1 MKKWFIVFFL
11 FVMTLFQSL
20 QTVSAETVEWK
31 ERADLPEPRV
41 GASSGVVDGKIYV
54 IGGGTVKPGTY
65 GNQTFVYDP
74 KTNEWTRKADMPTA
88 RGGAATVTVDGKI
101 YVMGG
106 MSNDGVVKTVEV
118 YDPKKDTWEKLDDLP
133 FERKVPAYQ
142 IYAEVIGKKIYVVG
156 FANRVDGTTY
166 SYDLGTKKWEKK
178 QTLKNYDVTGASTAV
193 IDNKLYLLGGTHYIP
208 QIVYVYDPEK
218 DTWVKNGAGFT
229 AGYYSA
235 LAYKGKILMTGGV
248 NRIKVYDPKSQS
260 ATAVTNSKALY
271 RMAHSSA
278 IIDDTLYVIGGRE
291 ETSSFVGGYANS
303 KIKSVISISLKD
315 LNIPYDSEEIPGDKD
330 KGSTTPSEGD
340 SGDKDKG
347 STTPSED
354 NSEDKDKGSTTPSED
369 NSAEDGDAL
378 LVVTMVNGL
387 QKEYQ
392 LSMKEVNGFLK
403 WYKQRD
409 AGEGPGFYEID
420 EHDNNKGPFESKK
433 DYVVFK
439 NILMYEVNKYK

>member
-11 FVMTLFQSL
+11 FVITLFQSL
-20 QTVSAETVEWK
+20 QTVSAETVKWK
-31 ERADLPEPRV
+31 ERADLPEARV
-41 GASSGVVDGKIYV
+41 GASSSVVDGKIYV
-54 IGGGTVKPGTY
+54 IGGGMQKQGTY

-74 KTNEWTRKADMPTA
+74 KTNEWTKKADMPTE

-118 YDPKKDTWEKLDDLP
+118 YDPKKDTWEKSDDLP
-133 FERKVPAYQ
+133 FEKKVPAYR
-142 IYAEVIGKKIYVVG
+142 IYAEAIGKKIYVV
-156 FANRVDGTTY
+156 AYENTKYATTY
-166 SYDLGTKKWEKK
+166 SYDLETKKWEKK
-178 QTLKNYDVTGASTAV
+178 QKLNDEIYAGITAV
-193 IDNKLYLLGGTHYIP
+193 IDNKLYILGGTQYIGR
-208 QIVYVYDPEK
+208 IVYVYDPEN
-218 DTWVKNGAGFT
+218 DSWTKNGKGFR

-235 LAYKGKILMTGGV
+235 LVYKGKILMTGGV
-248 NRIKVYDPKSQS
+248 TRIRVYDPKSQS
-260 ATAVTNSKALY
+260 VIGVTNPKAPY

-291 ETSSFVGGYANS
+291 ETSSFTGNASSNF
-303 KIKSVISISLKD
+303 KSVMSISLKD
-315 LNIPYDSEEIPGDKD
+315 LNIPSDAEETPGDKD
-330 KGSTTPSEGD
+330 KGSTTPSED
-340 SGDKDKG
+340 H
-347 STTPSED
+347 
-354 NSEDKDKGSTTPSED
+354 
-369 NSAEDGDAL
+369 SATEDGDAL
-378 LVVTMVNGL
+378 LVITMVNGL

>member
-1 MKKWFIVFFL
+1 MKKWFVVFFL
-11 FVMTLFQSL
+11 FVLTLFQSL

-74 KTNEWTRKADMPTA
+74 KTNEWTKKADMPTA
-88 RGGAATVTVDGKI
+88 RGGAASVTVDGKI
-101 YVMGG
+101 YVLGG
-106 MSNDGVVKTVEV
+106 MSNDGAVNTIEA
-118 YDPKKDTWEKLDDLP
+118 YDPKKDAWEKLDDVP
-133 FERKVPAYQ
+133 FERKVPAYR
-142 IYAEVIGKKIYVVG
+142 IYAEAIGKKIYVVG
-156 FANRVDGTTY
+156 SANNSYATTY
-166 SYDLGTKKWEKK
+166 SYDLETKKWEKK
-178 QTLKNYDVTGASTAV
+178 QKLNYDVAGASTAV
-193 IDNKLYLLGGTHYIP
+193 IDNKLYILGGTHYIP
-208 QIVYVYDPEK
+208 QRVYVYDPEN
-218 DTWVKNGAGFT
+218 DRWVEHGNGFT

-235 LAYKGKILMTGGV
+235 LVYKGKILMTGGV

-260 ATAVTNSKALY
+260 VTAVTNPKALY
-271 RMAHSSA
+271 RMAHFSA

-315 LNIPYDSEEIPGDKD
+315 LNIPSDSEETPGDKD
-330 KGSTTPSEGD
+330 NGSTTPSEGN
-340 SGDKDKG
+340 SG
-347 STTPSED
+347 
-354 NSEDKDKGSTTPSED
+354 DKDKGSTTPSED

>member
-11 FVMTLFQSL
+11 FVITLFQSL

-54 IGGGTVKPGTY
+54 IGGGTVKSATY
-65 GNQTFVYDP
+65 GNQTFVYDH
-74 KTNEWTRKADMPTA
+74 KTNEWTRKADMPTE

-106 MSNDGVVKTVEV
+106 RSNDGVVKTVEV
-118 YDPKKDTWEKLDDLP
+118 YDPKKDTWEKSDDLP
-133 FERKVPAYQ
+133 FEKKVSPYS
-142 IYAEVIGKKIYVVG
+142 IYAEAIGEKIYVV
-156 FANRVDGTTY
+156 AYENSRYATTY
-166 SYDLGTKKWEKK
+166 SYDLETKKWEKK
-178 QTLKNYDVTGASTAV
+178 QNLNYEVTGASTAV
-193 IDNKLYLLGGTHYIP
+193 IDNKLYILGGTHYSP
-208 QIVYVYDPEK
+208 QRVYFYDPEN
-218 DTWVKNGAGFT
+218 DRWVEHGNGFR

-260 ATAVTNSKALY
+260 VTAVTNPKALY

-291 ETSSFVGGYANS
+291 ENSSFAGSFGDNANA

-315 LNIPYDSEEIPGDKD
+315 LNIPSDSEETPGDKD
-330 KGSTTPSEGD
+330 NGSTTPSEGN
-340 SGDKDKG
+340 SGDKD
-347 STTPSED
+347 
-354 NSEDKDKGSTTPSED
+354 NGSTTPSED

-378 LVVTMVNGL
+378 LVITMVNGL

>member
-1 MKKWFIVFFL
+1 M
-11 FVMTLFQSL
+11 
-20 QTVSAETVEWK
+20 
-31 ERADLPEPRV
+31 PEPRV

-74 KTNEWTRKADMPTA
+74 KTNEWTKKADMPTA
-88 RGGAATVTVDGKI
+88 RGGAASVTVDGKI
-101 YVMGG
+101 YVLGG
-106 MSNDGVVKTVEV
+106 MSNDGAVNTIEA
-118 YDPKKDTWEKLDDLP
+118 YDPKKDAWEKLDDVP
-133 FERKVPAYQ
+133 FERKVPAYR
-142 IYAEVIGKKIYVVG
+142 IYAEAIGKKIYVVG
-156 FANRVDGTTY
+156 SANNSYATTY
-166 SYDLGTKKWEKK
+166 SYDLETKKWEKK
-178 QTLKNYDVTGASTAV
+178 QKLNYDVAGASTAV
-193 IDNKLYLLGGTHYIP
+193 IDNKLYILGGTHYIP
-208 QIVYVYDPEK
+208 QRVYVYDPEN
-218 DTWVKNGAGFT
+218 DRWVEHGNGFT

-235 LAYKGKILMTGGV
+235 LVYKGKILMTGGV

-260 ATAVTNSKALY
+260 VTAVTNPKALY
-271 RMAHSSA
+271 RMAHFSA

-315 LNIPYDSEEIPGDKD
+315 LNIPSDSEETPGDKD
-330 KGSTTPSEGD
+330 NGSTTPSEGN
-340 SGDKDKG
+340 SG
-347 STTPSED
+347 
-354 NSEDKDKGSTTPSED
+354 DKDKGSTTPSED

>member
-11 FVMTLFQSL
+11 FVITLFQSL

-41 GASSGVVDGKIYV
+41 GASSSVVDGKIYV
-54 IGGGTVKPGTY
+54 IGGGTQKQGTY

-74 KTNEWTRKADMPTA
+74 KTNEWTKKADMPTE
-88 RGGAATVTVDGKI
+88 RGGAATITVEGKI

-106 MSNDGVVKTVEV
+106 MSNDGAVNTIEA
-118 YDPKKDTWEKLDDLP
+118 YDPKKDTWEKLGDLP
-133 FERKVPAYQ
+133 FEKKVPAYK
-142 IYAEVIGKKIYVVG
+142 IYAEAIGKKIYVVG
-156 FANRVDGTTY
+156 YENNSYATTY
-166 SYDLGTKKWEKK
+166 SYDLETKKWEKK
-178 QTLKNYDVTGASTAV
+178 QKLDYEATAASTAV
-193 IDNKLYLLGGTHYIP
+193 IDNKLYILGGTQLIP

-218 DTWVKNGAGFT
+218 DSWTKNGKGFT

-235 LAYKGKILMTGGV
+235 LVYKGKILMTGGV

-260 ATAVTNSKALY
+260 VTAVTNPKAPY

-291 ETSSFVGGYANS
+291 ETSSFTGNAASNF
-303 KIKSVISISLKD
+303 KSVMSISLKD
-315 LNIPYDSEEIPGDKD
+315 LNIPFDSEESPGDKD
-330 KGSTTPSEGD
+330 KGSTTPSD
-340 SGDKDKG
+340 
-347 STTPSED
+347 
-354 NSEDKDKGSTTPSED
+354 PSED

-378 LVVTMVNGL
+378 LVITMVNGL

-392 LSMKEVNGFLK
+392 LPMKEVNGFLK

>member
-11 FVMTLFQSL
+11 FVITLFQSL

-54 IGGGTVKPGTY
+54 IGGGTEKPGNY

-88 RGGAATVTVDGKI
+88 RGGAASVTVDGKI
-101 YVMGG
+101 YVLGG
-106 MSNDGVVKTVEV
+106 MSNDGAVNTIEA
-118 YDPKKDTWEKLDDLP
+118 YDPKKDAWEKLDELP
-133 FERKVPAYQ
+133 FERKVPAYR
-142 IYAEVIGKKIYVVG
+142 IYAEAIGKKIYVVG
-156 FANRVDGTTY
+156 SANNSYATTY
-166 SYDLGTKKWEKK
+166 SYDLETKKWEKK
-178 QTLKNYDVTGASTAV
+178 QKLNYDVAGASTAV
-193 IDNKLYLLGGTHYIP
+193 IDNKLYILGGTHYSP
-208 QIVYVYDPEK
+208 QRVYVYDPEN
-218 DTWVKNGAGFT
+218 DRWVEHGNGFT

-260 ATAVTNSKALY
+260 VTAVTNPKALY

-315 LNIPYDSEEIPGDKD
+315 LNIPSDSKETPGDKD
-330 KGSTTPSEGD
+330 KGSTTPSE
-340 SGDKDKG
+340 DK
-347 STTPSED
+347 P
-354 NSEDKDKGSTTPSED
+354 
-369 NSAEDGDAL
+369 AEDGDAL
-378 LVVTMVNGL
+378 LVITMVNGL

>member
-1 MKKWFIVFFL
+1 MKKWFVVFFL
-11 FVMTLFQSL
+11 FVIALFQSL

-88 RGGAATVTVDGKI
+88 RGGAASVTVDGKI
-101 YVMGG
+101 YVLGG
-106 MSNDGVVKTVEV
+106 MSNDGAVNTIEV

-133 FERKVPAYQ
+133 FERKVPAYK
-142 IYAEVIGKKIYVVG
+142 IYAEAIGKKIYVVA
-156 FANRVDGTTY
+156 FENSRYATTY
-166 SYDLGTKKWEKK
+166 SYDLETKKWQKK
-178 QTLKNYDVTGASTAV
+178 QNLNYEVTGAVTGASTAV
-193 IDNKLYLLGGTHYIP
+193 IDNKLYILGGTHYIP

-218 DTWVKNGAGFT
+218 DTWVENGKGFT

-235 LAYKGKILMTGGV
+235 LTYKGKILMTGGV

-260 ATAVTNSKALY
+260 ATAVKNPKAPY

-278 IIDDTLYVIGGRE
+278 VIDDTLYVIGGRE
-291 ETSSFVGGYANS
+291 ETSSFTGSAAS
-303 KIKSVISISLKD
+303 KFKSVMSISLKD
-315 LNIPYDSEEIPGDKD
+315 LNIPSDSEETPG
-330 KGSTTPSEGD
+330 
-340 SGDKDKG
+340 
-347 STTPSED
+347 
-354 NSEDKDKGSTTPSED
+354 DKDKGSTTPSED

>member
-1 MKKWFIVFFL
+1 MKKWFVVFFL
-11 FVMTLFQSL
+11 FIITLFQSL

-88 RGGAATVTVDGKI
+88 RGGAASVTLDGKI
-101 YVMGG
+101 YVLGG
-106 MSNDGVVKTVEV
+106 MSNDGAVNTIEV
-118 YDPKKDTWEKLDDLP
+118 YDPKKDTWGKLDDLP
-133 FERKVPAYQ
+133 FERKISAYS
-142 IYAEVIGKKIYVVG
+142 IYAEAIGKKIYVVG
-156 FANRVDGTTY
+156 SVKNSYATTY
-166 SYDLGTKKWEKK
+166 SYDLETKKWEKK
-178 QTLKNYDVTGASTAV
+178 QNLNYDVTGASTAV

-260 ATAVTNSKALY
+260 ATAVTNPKALY

-291 ETSSFVGGYANS
+291 ETSSFVGGYANA

-315 LNIPYDSEEIPGDKD
+315 LNIPSDSEETPGDKD
-330 KGSTTPSEGD
+330 NGSTTPSEGN
-340 SGDKDKG
+340 SG
-347 STTPSED
+347 
-354 NSEDKDKGSTTPSED
+354 DKDKGSTTPSED

>member
-1 MKKWFIVFFL
+1 MDKK
-11 FVMTLFQSL
+11 SRY
-20 QTVSAETVEWK
+20 AHGE
-31 ERADLPEPRV
+31 
-41 GASSGVVDGKIYV
+41 
-54 IGGGTVKPGTY
+54 
-65 GNQTFVYDP
+65 
-74 KTNEWTRKADMPTA
+74 
-88 RGGAATVTVDGKI
+88 GGAATVTVDGKI

-106 MSNDGVVKTVEV
+106 RSNDGVVKTVEV
-118 YDPKKDTWEKLDDLP
+118 YDPKKDSWEKSDDLP
-133 FERKVPAYQ
+133 FENKVPAYR
-142 IYAEVIGKKIYVVG
+142 IYAEAIGKKIYVV
-156 FANRVDGTTY
+156 AYENSSYATTY
-166 SYDLGTKKWEKK
+166 SYDLETKKWQKK
-178 QTLKNYDVTGASTAV
+178 QNLNYEVTGAVTGASTAV
-193 IDNKLYLLGGTHYIP
+193 IDNKLYILGGTHYIP

-218 DTWVKNGAGFT
+218 DTWLENGKGFT

-260 ATAVTNSKALY
+260 ATAVKNPKAPY

-278 IIDDTLYVIGGRE
+278 VIDDTLYVIGGRE
-291 ETSSFVGGYANS
+291 ETSSFTGSAAS
-303 KIKSVISISLKD
+303 KFKSVMSISLKD
-315 LNIPYDSEEIPGDKD
+315 LNIPSDSEETPGDKD
-330 KGSTTPSEGD
+330 KGSTTPSEGN

-354 NSEDKDKGSTTPSED
+354 KP
-369 NSAEDGDAL
+369 AEDGDAL
-378 LVVTMVNGL
+378 LVITMVNGL

>member
-118 YDPKKDTWEKLDDLP
+118 YDPKKDTWEKSDDLP
-133 FERKVPAYQ
+133 FENKVPAYR
-142 IYAEVIGKKIYVVG
+142 IYAEAIGKKIYVV
-156 FANRVDGTTY
+156 AYENSRYATTY
-166 SYDLGTKKWEKK
+166 SYDLETKKWEKK
-178 QTLKNYDVTGASTAV
+178 QKLDYEVTGASTAV
-193 IDNKLYLLGGTHYIP
+193 IDNKLYILGGREYSSR
-208 QIVYVYDPEK
+208 IVYAYDPEK
-218 DTWVKNGAGFT
+218 DIWTKNGTGLT

-235 LAYKGKILMTGGV
+235 LVYKGKILMTGGV
-248 NRIKVYDPKSQS
+248 NRIKVYDPNGQS
-260 ATAVTNSKALY
+260 FTAVTNPKAPY
-271 RMAHSSA
+271 RIAHSSA

-291 ETSSFVGGYANS
+291 ETRSSFAGYADS
-303 KIKSVISISLKD
+303 RFKSVMSISLKD
-315 LNIPYDSEEIPGDKD
+315 LNIPSDAGETPGDSD
-330 KGSTTPSEGD
+330 KGSTTPTEDNSGD
-340 SGDKDKG
+340 SDKEP
-347 STTPSED
+347 TTPSED
-354 NSEDKDKGSTTPSED
+354 KP
-369 NSAEDGDAL
+369 AEDGDAL

>member
-1 MKKWFIVFFL
+1 
-11 FVMTLFQSL
+11 
-20 QTVSAETVEWK
+20 
-31 ERADLPEPRV
+31 
-41 GASSGVVDGKIYV
+41 
-54 IGGGTVKPGTY
+54 
-65 GNQTFVYDP
+65 
-74 KTNEWTRKADMPTA
+74 
-88 RGGAATVTVDGKI
+88 
-101 YVMGG
+101 MGG
-106 MSNDGVVKTVEV
+106 MSNDGAVNTIEV

-133 FERKVPAYQ
+133 FERKVPAYK
-142 IYAEVIGKKIYVVG
+142 IYAEAIGKKIYVVA
-156 FANRVDGTTY
+156 FENSRYATTY
-166 SYDLGTKKWEKK
+166 SYDLETKKWQKK
-178 QTLKNYDVTGASTAV
+178 QNLNYEVTGAVTGASTAV
-193 IDNKLYLLGGTHYIP
+193 IDNKLYILGGTHYIP

-218 DTWVKNGAGFT
+218 DTWVENGKGFT

-235 LAYKGKILMTGGV
+235 LTYKGKILMTGGV

-260 ATAVTNSKALY
+260 ATAVKNPKAPY

-278 IIDDTLYVIGGRE
+278 VIDDTLYVIGGRE
-291 ETSSFVGGYANS
+291 ETSSFTGSAAS
-303 KIKSVISISLKD
+303 KFKSVMSISLKD
-315 LNIPYDSEEIPGDKD
+315 LNIPSDSEETPGDKD
-330 KGSTTPSEGD
+330 KGSTTPSEGN
-340 SGDKDKG
+340 SG
-347 STTPSED
+347 
-354 NSEDKDKGSTTPSED
+354 DKDKGSTTPSED

>member
-1 MKKWFIVFFL
+1 MDKK
-11 FVMTLFQSL
+11 SRHAN
-20 QTVSAETVEWK
+20 SE
-31 ERADLPEPRV
+31 
-41 GASSGVVDGKIYV
+41 
-54 IGGGTVKPGTY
+54 
-65 GNQTFVYDP
+65 
-74 KTNEWTRKADMPTA
+74 
-88 RGGAATVTVDGKI
+88 GGAASVTVDGKI
-101 YVMGG
+101 YVLGG
-106 MSNDGVVKTVEV
+106 MSNDGAVNTIEV

-133 FERKVPAYQ
+133 FERKIPAYK
-142 IYAEVIGKKIYVVG
+142 IYAEAIGKKIYVVG
-156 FANRVDGTTY
+156 SASNSYATTY
-166 SYDLGTKKWEKK
+166 SYDLETKKWEKK
-178 QTLKNYDVTGASTAV
+178 QKLNYDVTGASTAV
-193 IDNKLYLLGGTHYIP
+193 IDNKLYILGGTHYIP

-218 DTWVKNGAGFT
+218 DTWAENGKGFT

-260 ATAVTNSKALY
+260 ATAVTNPKALY

-291 ETSSFVGGYANS
+291 ETSSFVGGYANA

-315 LNIPYDSEEIPGDKD
+315 LNIPSDSEETPGDKD
-330 KGSTTPSEGD
+330 KGSTTPSEGN
-340 SGDKDKG
+340 SG
-347 STTPSED
+347 
-354 NSEDKDKGSTTPSED
+354 DKDKGSTTPSED

>member
-11 FVMTLFQSL
+11 FVITLFQSL

-54 IGGGTVKPGTY
+54 IGGGTVKSGTY

-74 KTNEWTRKADMPTA
+74 KTNEWTKKADMPTE

-106 MSNDGVVKTVEV
+106 RSNDGVVKTVEV
-118 YDPKKDTWEKLDDLP
+118 YDPKKDTWEKLVDLP
-133 FERKVPAYQ
+133 FEKMVPAYK
-142 IYAEVIGKKIYVVG
+142 IYAEAIGKKIYVVG
-156 FANRVDGTTY
+156 SASNSYATTY
-166 SYDLGTKKWEKK
+166 SYDLETKKWEEK
-178 QTLKNYDVTGASTAV
+178 QKLNYEVTGAVTGASTAV
-193 IDNKLYLLGGTHYIP
+193 IDNKLYILGGTHYIP

-218 DTWVKNGAGFT
+218 DTWVENGKGFT

-235 LAYKGKILMTGGV
+235 LPYKGKILMTGGV

-260 ATAVTNSKALY
+260 VTAVTNPKVPY

-291 ETSSFVGGYANS
+291 ETSSFTGSAFS
-303 KIKSVISISLKD
+303 KFKSVMSISLKD
-315 LNIPYDSEEIPGDKD
+315 LNIPTDGAENPGDKD
-330 KGSTTPSEGD
+330 
-340 SGDKDKG
+340 
-347 STTPSED
+347 
-354 NSEDKDKGSTTPSED
+354 NGSTTPSED

-378 LVVTMVNGL
+378 LVITMVNGL

>member
-11 FVMTLFQSL
+11 FVITLFQSL

-54 IGGGTVKPGTY
+54 IGGGTVKSGTY
-65 GNQTFVYDP
+65 GNQTFVYDH
-74 KTNEWTRKADMPTA
+74 KTNEWTRKADMPTE

-106 MSNDGVVKTVEV
+106 RSNDGVVNTVEV
-118 YDPKKDTWEKLDDLP
+118 YDPKKDTWEKLGDLP
-133 FERKVPAYQ
+133 FEKMVPAYK
-142 IYAEVIGKKIYVVG
+142 IYAEAIGKKIYVVG
-156 FANRVDGTTY
+156 SASNSYATTY
-166 SYDLGTKKWEKK
+166 SYDLETNKWEKK
-178 QTLKNYDVTGASTAV
+178 QKLNYEVTGAVTGASTAV
-193 IDNKLYLLGGTHYIP
+193 IDNKLYILGGTHYIP

-218 DTWVKNGAGFT
+218 DTWVENGKGFT

-260 ATAVTNSKALY
+260 ATAVKNPKAPY

-291 ETSSFVGGYANS
+291 ETSSFTGSAAS
-303 KIKSVISISLKD
+303 KFKSVMSISLKD
-315 LNIPYDSEEIPGDKD
+315 LNIPSDSEETPGDKD
-330 KGSTTPSEGD
+330 KGSTTPSE
-340 SGDKDKG
+340 DK
-347 STTPSED
+347 P
-354 NSEDKDKGSTTPSED
+354 
-369 NSAEDGDAL
+369 AEDGDAL

>member
-11 FVMTLFQSL
+11 FVITLFQSL

-54 IGGGTVKPGTY
+54 IGGGTVKSGTY

-74 KTNEWTRKADMPTA
+74 KTNEWTKKADMPTE
-88 RGGAATVTVDGKI
+88 RGGAATVTVDDKI

-106 MSNDGVVKTVEV
+106 RSNDGVVKTVEV
-118 YDPKKDTWEKLDDLP
+118 YDPKKDTWEKLGDLP
-133 FERKVPAYQ
+133 FEKMVPAYK
-142 IYAEVIGKKIYVVG
+142 IYAEAIGKKIYVVG
-156 FANRVDGTTY
+156 SASNSYATTY
-166 SYDLGTKKWEKK
+166 SYDLETKKWEKK
-178 QTLKNYDVTGASTAV
+178 QKLNYEVTGAVTGASTAV
-193 IDNKLYLLGGTHYIP
+193 IDNKLYILGGTHYIP

-218 DTWVKNGAGFT
+218 DTWAENGKGFT

-260 ATAVTNSKALY
+260 VTAVTNPKVPY

-291 ETSSFVGGYANS
+291 ETSSFTGSASSNF
-303 KIKSVISISLKD
+303 KSVMSISLKD
-315 LNIPYDSEEIPGDKD
+315 LNIPTDGAENPGDKD
-330 KGSTTPSEGD
+330 KGST
-340 SGDKDKG
+340 
-347 STTPSED
+347 
-354 NSEDKDKGSTTPSED
+354 TTPSED

-378 LVVTMVNGL
+378 LVITMVNGL

>member
-11 FVMTLFQSL
+11 FVITLFQSL

-54 IGGGTVKPGTY
+54 IGGGTVKSGTY

-74 KTNEWTRKADMPTA
+74 KTNEWTKKADMPTE

-106 MSNDGVVKTVEV
+106 RSNDGVVKTVEV
-118 YDPKKDTWEKLDDLP
+118 YDPKKDTWEKSDDLP
-133 FERKVPAYQ
+133 FENKVSPYR
-142 IYAEVIGKKIYVVG
+142 IYAEAIGKKIYVV
-156 FANRVDGTTY
+156 AYENSRYATTY
-166 SYDLGTKKWEKK
+166 SYDLETKKWDKK
-178 QTLKNYDVTGASTAV
+178 QKLNYEVVTGGSTAV
-193 IDNKLYLLGGTHYIP
+193 IDNKLYILGGTHYIP

-218 DTWVKNGAGFT
+218 DTWEENGKGFK

-248 NRIKVYDPKSQS
+248 SRIRVYDPKSQS
-260 ATAVTNSKALY
+260 VTAVTNPKALY

-291 ETSSFVGGYANS
+291 ENSSFGGSFGDNANS
-303 KIKSVISISLKD
+303 NIKSVISISLKD
-315 LNIPYDSEEIPGDKD
+315 LNIPSDSEETPRDKD
-330 KGSTTPSEGD
+330 EGST
-340 SGDKDKG
+340 
-347 STTPSED
+347 
-354 NSEDKDKGSTTPSED
+354 TTPSED

>member
-11 FVMTLFQSL
+11 FVITLFQSL
-20 QTVSAETVEWK
+20 QTVSAETIEWK

-54 IGGGTVKPGTY
+54 IGGGTEKPGTY

-74 KTNEWTRKADMPTA
+74 KTNEWARKADMPTERA
-88 RGGAATVTVDGKI
+88 GAATVTVDGKI
-101 YVMGG
+101 YVLGG
-106 MSNDGVVKTVEV
+106 KSNDGVVKAVEV

-133 FERKVPAYQ
+133 FENKVQAYR
-142 IYAEVIGKKIYVVG
+142 IYAEAIGKKIYVV
-156 FANRVDGTTY
+156 AYENSRYATTY
-166 SYDLGTKKWEKK
+166 SYDLETKKWEKK
-178 QTLKNYDVTGASTAV
+178 QKLNDEIYAGSTAV
-193 IDNKLYLLGGTHYIP
+193 IDNKLYIVGGT
-208 QIVYVYDPEK
+208 QIIGLTVYVYDPVNDSWTK
-218 DTWVKNGAGFT
+218 KKGFT
-229 AGYYSA
+229 GGYHSA
-235 LAYKGKILMTGGV
+235 LVYKGKILMTGGV
-248 NRIKVYDPKSQS
+248 SRIKVYDPKSES
-260 ATAVTNSKALY
+260 VTAVTNPKAPN

-278 IIDDTLYVIGGRE
+278 IIDDTLYVIGGME
-291 ETSSFVGGYANS
+291 ETSSFDGVYAKS
-303 KIKSVISISLKD
+303 KFKSVMSISLKD
-315 LNIPYDSEEIPGDKD
+315 LNIPSDAEE
-330 KGSTTPSEGD
+330 PSGD
-340 SGDKDKG
+340 S
-347 STTPSED
+347 
-354 NSEDKDKGSTTPSED
+354 DKGSTTPSED
-369 NSAEDGDAL
+369 NSAVEDGDAL

-409 AGEGPGFYEID
+409 AGDGPGFYEID

>member
-1 MKKWFIVFFL
+1 MKKWFVVFFL
-11 FVMTLFQSL
+11 FVITLFQSL

-54 IGGGTVKPGTY
+54 IGGGTVKSGTY

-74 KTNEWTRKADMPTA
+74 KTNEWTKKADMPTE

-106 MSNDGVVKTVEV
+106 RSNDGVVKTVEV
-118 YDPKKDTWEKLDDLP
+118 YDPKKDSWEKSDDLP
-133 FERKVPAYQ
+133 FEKKVSPYR
-142 IYAEVIGKKIYVVG
+142 IYAEAIGKKIYVV
-156 FANRVDGTTY
+156 AYENTRYASTY
-166 SYDLGTKKWEKK
+166 SYDLETKKWEKK
-178 QTLKNYDVTGASTAV
+178 QNLNYEVTGASTAV
-193 IDNKLYLLGGTHYIP
+193 IDNKLYILGGTHYIP

-218 DTWVKNGAGFT
+218 DTWAKNGTGFT
-229 AGYYSA
+229 ARYYSA

-260 ATAVTNSKALY
+260 VTAVTNPKALY

-291 ETSSFVGGYANS
+291 ENSSFGGSFGDNANA

-315 LNIPYDSEEIPGDKD
+315 LNIPSDSEETPGDKD
-330 KGSTTPSEGD
+330 NGSTTPSEGN
-340 SGDKDKG
+340 SG
-347 STTPSED
+347 
-354 NSEDKDKGSTTPSED
+354 DKDKGSTTPSED

>member
-1 MKKWFIVFFL
+1 M
-11 FVMTLFQSL
+11 FQSL

-54 IGGGTVKPGTY
+54 IGGGTVKSGTY

-74 KTNEWTRKADMPTA
+74 KTNEWTRKADMPTE

-106 MSNDGVVKTVEV
+106 RSNDGVVKTVEV
-118 YDPKKDTWEKLDDLP
+118 YDPKKDSWEKSDDLP
-133 FERKVPAYQ
+133 FEKKVSPYR
-142 IYAEVIGKKIYVVG
+142 IYAEAIGKKIYVV
-156 FANRVDGTTY
+156 AYENSRYATTY
-166 SYDLGTKKWEKK
+166 SYDLETKKWEKK
-178 QTLKNYDVTGASTAV
+178 QNLNYEVTGASTAV
-193 IDNKLYLLGGTHYIP
+193 IDNKLYILGGTHYSP
-208 QIVYVYDPEK
+208 QRVYVYDPEN
-218 DTWVKNGAGFT
+218 DRWVEHGNGFR

-260 ATAVTNSKALY
+260 VTAVTNPKALY

-291 ETSSFVGGYANS
+291 ENSSFAGSFGDNANA

-315 LNIPYDSEEIPGDKD
+315 LNIPSDSKETPGDKD
-330 KGSTTPSEGD
+330 KGSTTPSE
-340 SGDKDKG
+340 DK
-347 STTPSED
+347 P
-354 NSEDKDKGSTTPSED
+354 
-369 NSAEDGDAL
+369 AEDGDAL
-378 LVVTMVNGL
+378 LVITMVNGL

>member
-1 MKKWFIVFFL
+1 M
-11 FVMTLFQSL
+11 
-20 QTVSAETVEWK
+20 
-31 ERADLPEPRV
+31 PEPRV

-54 IGGGTVKPGTY
+54 IGGGTEKPGNY

-88 RGGAATVTVDGKI
+88 RGGAASVTVDGKI
-101 YVMGG
+101 YVLGG
-106 MSNDGVVKTVEV
+106 MSNDGAVNTIEA
-118 YDPKKDTWEKLDDLP
+118 YDPKKDAWEKLDDLP
-133 FERKVPAYQ
+133 FERKVPAYR
-142 IYAEVIGKKIYVVG
+142 IYAEAIGKKIYVVG
-156 FANRVDGTTY
+156 SANNSYATTY
-166 SYDLGTKKWEKK
+166 SYDLETKKWEKK
-178 QTLKNYDVTGASTAV
+178 QKLNYDVAGASTAV
-193 IDNKLYLLGGTHYIP
+193 IDNKLYILGGTHYSP
-208 QIVYVYDPEK
+208 QRVYVYDPEN
-218 DTWVKNGAGFT
+218 DRWVEHGNGFT

-260 ATAVTNSKALY
+260 VTAVTNPKALY

-315 LNIPYDSEEIPGDKD
+315 LNIPSDSKETPGDKD
-330 KGSTTPSEGD
+330 KGSTTPSE
-340 SGDKDKG
+340 DK
-347 STTPSED
+347 P
-354 NSEDKDKGSTTPSED
+354 
-369 NSAEDGDAL
+369 AEDGDAL
-378 LVVTMVNGL
+378 LVITMVNGL

>member
-1 MKKWFIVFFL
+1 MKKWFVVFFL
-11 FVMTLFQSL
+11 FVITLFQSL

-54 IGGGTVKPGTY
+54 IGGGTVKPGAY

-88 RGGAATVTVDGKI
+88 RGGAASVTVDGKI
-101 YVMGG
+101 YVLGG
-106 MSNDGVVKTVEV
+106 MSNDGAVNTIEV

-133 FERKVPAYQ
+133 FERKVPAYK
-142 IYAEVIGKKIYVVG
+142 IYAEAIGKKIYVVA
-156 FANRVDGTTY
+156 FENSRYATTY
-166 SYDLGTKKWEKK
+166 SYDLETKKWQKK
-178 QTLKNYDVTGASTAV
+178 QNLNYEVTGAVTGASTAV
-193 IDNKLYLLGGTHYIP
+193 IDNKLYILGGTHYIP

-218 DTWVKNGAGFT
+218 DTWVENGKGFT

-235 LAYKGKILMTGGV
+235 LTYKGKILMTGGV

-260 ATAVTNSKALY
+260 ATAVKNPKAPY

-278 IIDDTLYVIGGRE
+278 VIDDTLYVIGGRE
-291 ETSSFVGGYANS
+291 ETSSFTGSAAS
-303 KIKSVISISLKD
+303 KFKSVMSISLKD
-315 LNIPYDSEEIPGDKD
+315 LNIPSDSEETPG
-330 KGSTTPSEGD
+330 
-340 SGDKDKG
+340 
-347 STTPSED
+347 
-354 NSEDKDKGSTTPSED
+354 DKDKGSTTPSED

>member
-11 FVMTLFQSL
+11 FVITLFQSL

-54 IGGGTVKPGTY
+54 IGGGTVKSGTY

-74 KTNEWTRKADMPTA
+74 KTNEWTRKADMPTE

-106 MSNDGVVKTVEV
+106 RSNDGVVKTVEV
-118 YDPKKDTWEKLDDLP
+118 YDPKKDSWEKSDDLP
-133 FERKVPAYQ
+133 FENKVPAYR
-142 IYAEVIGKKIYVVG
+142 IYAEAIGKKIYVV
-156 FANRVDGTTY
+156 AYENSSYATTY
-166 SYDLGTKKWEKK
+166 SYDLETKKWQKK
-178 QTLKNYDVTGASTAV
+178 QNLNYEVTGAVTGASTAV
-193 IDNKLYLLGGTHYIP
+193 IDNKLYILGGTHYIP

-218 DTWVKNGAGFT
+218 DTWLENGKGFT

-260 ATAVTNSKALY
+260 ATAVKNPKAPY

-278 IIDDTLYVIGGRE
+278 VIDDTLYVIGGRE
-291 ETSSFVGGYANS
+291 ETSSFTGSAAS
-303 KIKSVISISLKD
+303 KFKSVMSISLKD
-315 LNIPYDSEEIPGDKD
+315 LNIPSDSEETPGDKD
-330 KGSTTPSEGD
+330 KGSTTPSE
-340 SGDKDKG
+340 DK
-347 STTPSED
+347 P
-354 NSEDKDKGSTTPSED
+354 
-369 NSAEDGDAL
+369 AEDGDAL
-378 LVVTMVNGL
+378 LVITMVNGL

>member
-1 MKKWFIVFFL
+1 MKKWFVVCFL
-11 FVMTLFQSL
+11 FVITLFQSL

-54 IGGGTVKPGTY
+54 IGGGTVKSGTY

-74 KTNEWTRKADMPTA
+74 KTNEWTKKADMPTE

-106 MSNDGVVKTVEV
+106 RSNDGVVKTVEV
-118 YDPKKDTWEKLDDLP
+118 YDPKKDTWEKSDDLP
-133 FERKVPAYQ
+133 FENKVSPYR
-142 IYAEVIGKKIYVVG
+142 IYAEAIGKKIYVV
-156 FANRVDGTTY
+156 AYENSRYATTY
-166 SYDLGTKKWEKK
+166 SYDLETKKWDKK
-178 QTLKNYDVTGASTAV
+178 QKLNYEVVTGGSTAV
-193 IDNKLYLLGGTHYIP
+193 IDNKLYILGGTHYIP

-218 DTWVKNGAGFT
+218 DTWAENGKGFK

-248 NRIKVYDPKSQS
+248 SRIRVYDPKSQS
-260 ATAVTNSKALY
+260 VTAVTNPKALY

-291 ETSSFVGGYANS
+291 ENSSFGGSFGDNANS
-303 KIKSVISISLKD
+303 NIKSVISISLKD
-315 LNIPYDSEEIPGDKD
+315 LNIPSDSEETPRDKD
-330 KGSTTPSEGD
+330 EGST
-340 SGDKDKG
+340 
-347 STTPSED
+347 
-354 NSEDKDKGSTTPSED
+354 TTPSED

>member
-1 MKKWFIVFFL
+1 
-11 FVMTLFQSL
+11 
-20 QTVSAETVEWK
+20 
-31 ERADLPEPRV
+31 
-41 GASSGVVDGKIYV
+41 
-54 IGGGTVKPGTY
+54 
-65 GNQTFVYDP
+65 
-74 KTNEWTRKADMPTA
+74 
-88 RGGAATVTVDGKI
+88 
-101 YVMGG
+101 
-106 MSNDGVVKTVEV
+106 
-118 YDPKKDTWEKLDDLP
+118 
-133 FERKVPAYQ
+133 
-142 IYAEVIGKKIYVVG
+142 
-156 FANRVDGTTY
+156 
-166 SYDLGTKKWEKK
+166 
-178 QTLKNYDVTGASTAV
+178 
-193 IDNKLYLLGGTHYIP
+193 
-208 QIVYVYDPEK
+208 
-218 DTWVKNGAGFT
+218 
-229 AGYYSA
+229 
-235 LAYKGKILMTGGV
+235 MTGGV

-260 ATAVTNSKALY
+260 VTAVTNPKALY

-291 ETSSFVGGYANS
+291 ENSSFGGSFGDNANA

-315 LNIPYDSEEIPGDKD
+315 LNIPSDSEETPG
-330 KGSTTPSEGD
+330 
-340 SGDKDKG
+340 
-347 STTPSED
+347 
-354 NSEDKDKGSTTPSED
+354 DKDKGSTTPSED

>member
-1 MKKWFIVFFL
+1 MKKWFVVCFL
-11 FVMTLFQSL
+11 FVITLFQSL

-54 IGGGTVKPGTY
+54 IGGGTVKSGAY

-74 KTNEWTRKADMPTA
+74 KTNEWTKKADMPTE

-106 MSNDGVVKTVEV
+106 RSNDGVVKTVEV
-118 YDPKKDTWEKLDDLP
+118 YDPKKDTWEKSDDLP
-133 FERKVPAYQ
+133 FENKVSPYR
-142 IYAEVIGKKIYVVG
+142 IYAEAIGKKIYVV
-156 FANRVDGTTY
+156 AYENSRYATTY
-166 SYDLGTKKWEKK
+166 SYDLETKKWDKK
-178 QTLKNYDVTGASTAV
+178 QKLNYEVVTGGSTAV
-193 IDNKLYLLGGTHYIP
+193 IDNKLYILGGTHYIP

-218 DTWVKNGAGFT
+218 DTWAENGKGFK

-248 NRIKVYDPKSQS
+248 SRIKVYDPKSQS
-260 ATAVTNSKALY
+260 VTAVTNPKALY

-291 ETSSFVGGYANS
+291 ENSSFGGSFGDNANS
-303 KIKSVISISLKD
+303 NIKSVISISLKD
-315 LNIPYDSEEIPGDKD
+315 LNIPSDSEETPG
-330 KGSTTPSEGD
+330 
-340 SGDKDKG
+340 
-347 STTPSED
+347 
-354 NSEDKDKGSTTPSED
+354 DKDKGSTTPSED